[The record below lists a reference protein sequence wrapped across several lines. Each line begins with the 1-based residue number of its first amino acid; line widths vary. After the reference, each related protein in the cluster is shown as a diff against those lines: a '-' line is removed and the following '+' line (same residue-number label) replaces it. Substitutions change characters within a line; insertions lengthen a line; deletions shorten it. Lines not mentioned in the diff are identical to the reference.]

1 MAKEQLTEETALTAL
16 SKVQDPAF
24 KKDLVSLNA
33 VRDLT
38 IKGAD
43 VNLRLVL
50 VAPVHPFAEQIVQ
63 ETRKAL
69 EKAGAGKVKV
79 EVGFEVPSDGR
90 PRAGLAVGVKNTIAI
105 ASGKGGV
112 GKSTVAVNVAG
123 VLSKTRAQNVAVA
136 LAKTGAKIGLLD
148 ADIYGPNIPTMMGVE
163 RLPKPPDSSGRLTP
177 AEAYGVK
184 MMSIGFL
191 VKPEQAM
198 VWRGPMLH
206 NAMRQFMN
214 DVEWGELDYLIID
227 MPPGTGDVQLS
238 LAQTTPMSGGVI
250 ITLPQK
256 VSIDDARRGA
266 EMFRQLRV
274 PLMGIVENMSYLELP
289 DGKRMEVFGSG
300 GGISLSKEFGV
311 PLIGSI
317 PLEAQVR
324 AGSDAG
330 KPIVL
335 SHPDSAS
342 AQAFKAIAG
351 ELALMASVA
360 ALATQSQAIPI
371 KIVDE

>member
-1 MAKEQLTEETALTAL
+1 MEKGVWVAL

-24 KKDLVSLNA
+24 KNDLVSLNA
-33 VRDLT
+33 VRDLS

-43 VNLRLVL
+43 VSLRLAL
-50 VAPVHPFAEQIVQ
+50 AAPLHPFAQQIEQDA
-63 ETRKAL
+63 RKAL
-69 EKAGAGKVKV
+69 EKAGAGKVKI
-79 EVGFEVPSDGR
+79 EMSFEVPSDGR

-112 GKSTVAVNVAG
+112 GKSTVAVN
-123 VLSKTRAQNVAVA
+123 TAVA

-148 ADIYGPNIPTMMGVE
+148 ADIYGPNIPTMMGVDH
-163 RLPKPPDSSGRLTP
+163 LPKPPDANGRLTP

-214 DVEWGELDYLIID
+214 DVEWGDLDYLIID

-300 GGISLSKEFGV
+300 GGLSLSKEFGI

-335 SHPDSAS
+335 THPGSAS
-342 AQAFKAIAG
+342 AQAFTAIAG

-360 ALATQSQAIPI
+360 ALATQSQTVPI
-371 KIVDE
+371 RIVDE

>member
-1 MAKEQLTEETALTAL
+1 MPKNEINEASAL
-16 SKVQDPAF
+16 SALGKVQDPGT
-24 KKDLVSLNA
+24 KRDLISLNA
-33 VRDLT
+33 IRELRV
-38 IKGAD
+38 KGTE
-43 VNLRLVL
+43 VSFGLVL
-50 VAPVHPFAEQIVQ
+50 ATPLHPFGDQI
-63 ETRKAL
+63 EREARATL
-69 EKAGAGKVKV
+69 EKIGATKVNI
-79 EVGFEVPSDGR
+79 ERMAEVPGDGR
-90 PRAGLAVGVKNTIAI
+90 PRSGLAASVKNVIAI

-112 GKSTVAVNVAG
+112 GKSTV
-123 VLSKTRAQNVAVA
+123 STNVAVA
-136 LAKTGAKIGLLD
+136 LAAAGARTGLLD

-163 RLPKPPDSSGRLTP
+163 RLPAPPDDSGKLIP

-214 DVEWGELDYLIID
+214 DVAWGELDYLIVD

-238 LAQTTPMSGGVI
+238 LAQTTPLSGGVI
-250 ITLPQK
+250 VTLPQK
-256 VSIDDARRGA
+256 VSVDDARRGA

-274 PLMGIVENMSYLELP
+274 PLMGVIENMSYMAMP
-289 DGKRMEVFGSG
+289 DGSRMEVFGRG
-300 GGISLSKEFGV
+300 GGQALAKEFEV
-311 PLIGSI
+311 PFIGAI

-330 KPIVL
+330 KPIVFT
-335 SHPDSAS
+335 HPDSDA
-342 AQAFKAIAG
+342 AVALKAIAA
-351 ELALMASVA
+351 EISLLASTA

-371 KIVDE
+371 RIDEE